1 MHISQVTMD
10 GFKCYTE
17 KTTLKNLDRSFN
29 AIMGMNGSGK
39 SNVIDAI
46 VFCLDLGTSKNMRV
60 SNLKELINIHK
71 TKATVILSIKDAP
84 NYGDIEVSRTITYL
98 NNVVRTVFKINNTV
112 CTKAT
117 INNLVKSCGMSS
129 DFIIMQGHITKVIN
143 MKGSGLKG
151 MIEEVAGTKNYN
163 VKHEQSLKQIEEK
176 ETLLNT
182 AKTGLEEKI
191 APFLHEMKKEREIY
205 EKNKD
210 IEINR
215 KKYKKEL
222 NKLEEYKEILKT
234 KEQAKKLEEIKNNY
248 ISLNEKYNLTV
259 ENEKLQVEKEEIEMK
274 REMITESENEI
285 YKLKK
290 DLINFNDEEY
300 HRNIEIINNLHAT
313 KELLTKQQM
322 GMSSDKFNEMEK
334 IKREINR
341 LKNIDAK
348 VKNKTDEEI
357 DQNISEIKK
366 ELTTLRNKEELQN
379 KIQSYKNKLSYDVT
393 NKRICGKVHE
403 LFGIK
408 EEKYALAVWTVLGGK
423 AEFLVVEDDETGAHL
438 LKEILIKETKNK
450 MTVVPLNK
458 LLSTQQNKHS
468 NSIINKIKYDQKYD
482 NVFNRFLGGYL
493 IFDACEE
500 ARDACFKYK
509 IKTITTDGTVYD
521 PHGTLTGGK
530 NKNLV
535 LHRINYREEIKRCVE
550 EINKINKTE
559 ITKSYEE
566 YTIILTQLENEKIL
580 RGKQKEFE
588 FLEKTCGAQFDVEK
602 ELKKIKEEIFKEER
616 NNVRTKEIY
625 EKNLKIERKIKSLEE
640 KIEKGKEELN
650 NIEEQ
655 FNKQNQN
662 FVCTKEDK
670 TEIFRQLSISKN
682 NLSKMLKSLECEE
695 KNIDGFIKN
704 ANSEHDHFI
713 KHNESFMEDI
723 ANVDIH
729 KRIKDLT
736 QNFSVKTKEIQMDPG
751 NFNFLE
757 TNSFAMD
764 DLKQKIDGLQKDKK
778 DILRSMSRII
788 NEGEKEFK
796 TALEHINRN
805 FQRMVNYFLSNFK
818 VYIDKETFKI
828 CVVKKNNVYTLSELS
843 GGQRSIIALSLM
855 FSTLTY
861 KPAPFYI
868 FDEIDAALD
877 MNFTQSI
884 GEIIKKEFSNAQF
897 FVVSL
902 KNNMFDN
909 ANKIFNVYIEDKKSK
924 IKCIK

>member
-1 MHISQVTMD
+1 MYISQVTMD

-71 TKATVILSIKDAP
+71 TKATVILSIKEAP

-98 NNVVRTVFKINNTV
+98 NSVVKTVFKINNTV

-143 MKGSGLKG
+143 MKGSDLKG

-176 ETLLNT
+176 EALLSM

-210 IEINR
+210 IEMNR

-222 NKLEEYKEILKT
+222 HKLEEYKEIVEI
-234 KEQAKKLEEIKNNY
+234 KEKAKKLMEIKNNY
-248 ISLNEKYNLTV
+248 YSLNEKYNLTV

-274 REMITESENEI
+274 REMIKESENEI
-285 YKLKK
+285 NKLKDDFK
-290 DLINFNDEEY
+290 DCDEEEY
-300 HRNIEIINNLHAT
+300 QRNIEIINNLKS
-313 KELLTKQQM
+313 KEQLLTKQQM

-341 LKNIDAK
+341 LKNIDGEI
-348 VKNKTDEEI
+348 KNKTDVEI
-357 DQNISEIKK
+357 DQNISETKK
-366 ELTTLRNKEELQN
+366 DITALKRKEELQY
-379 KIQSYKNKLSYDVT
+379 KIQLYKNKLSYDVT

-403 LFGIK
+403 LFGIA

-423 AEFLVVEDDETGAHL
+423 AEFLVVEDDETGAKL
-438 LKEILIKETKNK
+438 LKETTNK

-458 LLSTQQNKHS
+458 LLSSQRSSHGNC
-468 NSIINKIKYDQKYD
+468 IINKIKYDQKYE

-493 IFDACEE
+493 VFDAYEE

-535 LHRINYREEIKRCVE
+535 LHRINYREEIKKCEE
-550 EINKINKTE
+550 EINKMEVKDNKT
-559 ITKSYEE
+559 TKSYEE
-566 YTIILTQLENEKIL
+566 CVDYLTQLENEKIL

-588 FLEKTCGAQFDVEK
+588 FLAKTCGAQFDVEK
-602 ELKKIKEEIFKEER
+602 ELNQIKEEILKEDR
-616 NNVRTKEIY
+616 NNAKTKEIY

-640 KIEKGKEELN
+640 KIEKGKEELEE
-650 NIEEQ
+650 IEKQLEGN
-655 FNKQNQN
+655 NKQKQN

-670 TEIFRQLSISKN
+670 TEIFRQLSIAKN
-682 NLSKMLKSLECEE
+682 NLSKMLKSLDCEE
-695 KNIDGFIKN
+695 KNIDAFIKN

-713 KHNESFMEDI
+713 KHNEGFVENISSI
-723 ANVDIH
+723 DIH

-736 QNFSVKTKEIQMDPG
+736 QNLSVKTKEIQMDPG

-757 TNSFAMD
+757 TNSLAMD

-778 DILRSMSRII
+778 DILRSMAKISG
-788 NEGEKEFK
+788 EGEKEFK
-796 TALEHINRN
+796 TALEHINKN
-805 FQRMVNYFLSNFK
+805 FQRMGNYFLSNFK